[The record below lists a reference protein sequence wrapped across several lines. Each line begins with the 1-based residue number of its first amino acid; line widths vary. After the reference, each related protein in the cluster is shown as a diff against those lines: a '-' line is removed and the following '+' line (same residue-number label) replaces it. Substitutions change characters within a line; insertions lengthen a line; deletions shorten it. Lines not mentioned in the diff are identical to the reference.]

1 MLASPKHSI
10 KLEKYVVEE
19 GEIKGRDWLGLELEL
34 ELELK
39 PHIIGKL
46 NSIFESTDDKT

>member
-34 ELELK
+34 ELK